1 MKIQGKYTSAEVFA
15 PEIEE
20 TARQFAQELC
30 DHPAMAGVRIAQMPD
45 VHAGRGCNVGT
56 AYAVGEYVNP
66 EHVGVDIGCTI
77 SMHRLSRRVE
87 PADFALLDHRI
98 RETIPMGFEVNE
110 RKTIDDKSLFR
121 FLATEYDKARSAA
134 PERICEVGRI
144 DERFVTAFL
153 KRIRMQEGLF
163 YKSLGTLGGGNHFIE
178 YGEDRETGEPWLTI
192 HTGSRN
198 LGTKVAEYWCTVAA
212 NPKKNRFAGFLDGD
226 NRNGYLSDMVVAQ
239 AYARFNHLTILER
252 IEALLGKFDGR
263 PQVEESLFTTHNYI
277 SLEAVCPVLRKGA
290 IDASA
295 GRRVCIPFNMRDGIA
310 IGIGRGNA
318 DWNHSAPHGAGRLMS
333 RSAARKNI

>member
-1 MKIQGKYTSAEVFA
+1 
-15 PEIEE
+15 
-20 TARQFAQELC
+20 
-30 DHPAMAGVRIAQMPD
+30 MAG
-45 VHAGRGCNVGT
+45 
-56 AYAVGEYVNP
+56 
-66 EHVGVDIGCTI
+66 
-77 SMHRLSRRVE
+77 
-87 PADFALLDHRI
+87 
-98 RETIPMGFEVNE
+98 
-110 RKTIDDKSLFR
+110 
-121 FLATEYDKARSAA
+121 
-134 PERICEVGRI
+134 
-144 DERFVTAFL
+144 
-153 KRIRMQEGLF
+153 
-163 YKSLGTLGGGNHFIE
+163 
-178 YGEDRETGEPWLTI
+178 
-192 HTGSRN
+192 
-198 LGTKVAEYWCTVAA
+198 YWCTVAA

-333 RSAARKNI
+333 RSAARKNISLDEFRASMGGIFSSSVCAGTLDESPQAYKPMEQILGLIGPTVEIVSMVVPRLNIKDVSK